1 MHHSHKFPVAPADA
15 PGQGLATPVARR
27 SFLRYT
33 GASLAVGGLLLAGC
47 SDDDD
52 EVDPNSGFIDVGSSD
67 IGILNYAYAL
77 EQLEAAF
84 YTQVVASFYSG
95 ATAAE
100 QAVLRDLKDHEI
112 SHREF
117 FRRAITSGRIT
128 DSLQPDFSSIDFTQR
143 TTAAGSAK
151 MGVLNA
157 AMAFE
162 DLGVAAYNGA
172 GRFINSNDYRTLA
185 GKIVSVE
192 ARHAA
197 LIREMVGAN
206 TFVANDVVD
215 LSTSTANNL
224 SGTGNVT
231 GNLTGTGMERSKR
244 PAAVLATA
252 NNFLATGSKISANSF
267 V

>member
-1 MHHSHKFPVAPADA
+1 MLISP
-15 PGQGLATPVARR
+15 LARR
-27 SFLRYT
+27 SFLRYS
-33 GASLAVGGLLLAGC
+33 GAGLALGSLWLTGC

-52 EVDPNSGFIDVGSSD
+52 DVDPNSGFIDVGSGD
-67 IGILNYAYAL
+67 TGILNYAYAL

-84 YTQVVASFYSG
+84 YTQVVASFYTG

-117 FRRAITSGRIT
+117 FKRAITSGRIS
-128 DSLQPDFSSIDFTQR
+128 DSLQPDFSNIDFTQR
-143 TTAAGSAK
+143 TSAAGSTK
-151 MGVLNA
+151 LGVLNA

-172 GRFINSNDYRTLA
+172 GRFITNNDYLTLA

-197 LIREMVGAN
+197 LIREMLKTN
-206 TFVANDVVD
+206 SFVANDVVNLD
-215 LSTSTANNL
+215 TSSPNNL
-224 SGTGNVT
+224 NGSPAVT
-231 GNLTGTGMERSKR
+231 GNLNGTGMERSKR
-244 PAAVLATA
+244 PAAVLTTA
-252 NNFLATGSKISANSF
+252 NTFLANGSKLSATQYS
-267 V
+267 

>member
-1 MHHSHKFPVAPADA
+1 MHNPNNPTA
-15 PGQGLATPVARR
+15 GLAEASGSALTGPVARR
-27 SFLRYT
+27 SFLRYS
-33 GASLAVGGLLLAGC
+33 GAGLALGGLWLAGC
-47 SDDDD
+47 SRDSDNN
-52 EVDPNSGFIDVGSSD
+52 DPAPNLIDVGRDD

-84 YTQVVASFYSG
+84 YTQVVGSFYTG

-100 QAVLRDLKDHEI
+100 QAILRDIKDHEV

-117 FRRAITSGRIT
+117 FKRAITSGRIS
-128 DSLQPDFSSIDFTQR
+128 DSLQPDFSNIDFTQR
-143 TTAAGSAK
+143 STTSGK

-172 GRFINSNDYRTLA
+172 GRFISNNDYLTLA

-197 LIREMVGAN
+197 LIREMLSVN
-206 TFVANDVVD
+206 TFVKDDVVD
-215 LSTSTANNL
+215 LSTSTPNNL
-224 SGTGNVT
+224 NGTGNVS
-231 GNLTGTGMERSKR
+231 GSVTGTGMERSKR
-244 PAAVLATA
+244 PAAVLTTA
-252 NNFLATGSKISANSF
+252 NTFLAVGSRLSANNYPA
-267 V
+267 